1 MIILDFS
8 TQKFDVFD
16 DSIQWQKEIKNFYEI
31 WQSSVP
37 HIIAYTSGSTG
48 KPSAI
53 ELPKSAMKL
62 SAQMTG
68 EFFGLTQG
76 KTALLC
82 MPINFIAG
90 KMMLVRAIE
99 LKLKLF
105 CLRPQSNLN
114 LDSIHDK
121 IDFAPLTPMQVEN
134 SLDSIDKINTL
145 LIGGAPLSD
154 SLRKKLLKK
163 STKSYESYGMTE
175 TITHIALKEIS
186 EQYFQVFS
194 RVKIRQDDRN
204 CLVVQTPYFTE
215 EIITNDLVEIKDKS
229 NFKWLGRFD
238 NVINSGG
245 IKLIP
250 EQIENKLK
258 SYIKHDFI
266 ISSLPDNI
274 LGEKLI
280 LIIESEKFN
289 LQLPKGIL
297 GKYEFPKEIF
307 FIDKFPRTD
316 SNKVKRKEIIEFLH
330 KIKGKTF

>member
-163 STKSYESYGMTE
+163 ARKVM
-175 TITHIALKEIS
+175 
-186 EQYFQVFS
+186 
-194 RVKIRQDDRN
+194 
-204 CLVVQTPYFTE
+204 
-215 EIITNDLVEIKDKS
+215 
-229 NFKWLGRFD
+229 
-238 NVINSGG
+238 
-245 IKLIP
+245 
-250 EQIENKLK
+250 
-258 SYIKHDFI
+258 
-266 ISSLPDNI
+266 
-274 LGEKLI
+274 
-280 LIIESEKFN
+280 N
-289 LQLPKGIL
+289 LM
-297 GKYEFPKEIF
+297 E
-307 FIDKFPRTD
+307 
-316 SNKVKRKEIIEFLH
+316 
-330 KIKGKTF
+330 